1 MIHRNTKK
9 HWKFILC
16 LSYFIIYFMIPN
28 IGIPIK
34 YDFIFDWISWFPLI
48 LSFMFLVLFHQ
59 LLYQSLVEI
68 QWLKLI
74 FIAVFCIVSII
85 VINTALPDTNSLPLN
100 SLANSEL
107 KKYII
112 SATTYGV
119 FLEEMIFRFSLIS
132 LHSDRKTKASLLII
146 SSFLFSIV
154 HGRNFNLFFCG
165 VLFGFVYIKTSN
177 VWYAILTHVF
187 YNGVGIFLFL
197 FFT

>member
-1 MIHRNTKK
+1 MLELLYYL
-9 HWKFILC
+9 F
-16 LSYFIIYFMIPN
+16 YDPN

-132 LHSDRKTKASLLII
+132 LHSCFQSYTEEI
-146 SSFLFSIV
+146 STFFSAAFYLDSFI
-154 HGRNFNLFFCG
+154 
-165 VLFGFVYIKTSN
+165 
-177 VWYAILTHVF
+177 
-187 YNGVGIFLFL
+187 
-197 FFT
+197 

>member
-9 HWKFILC
+9 HWNFILC

-107 KKYII
+107 KKIYNKC
-112 SATTYGV
+112 YNV
-119 FLEEMIFRFSLIS
+119 RCIFR
-132 LHSDRKTKASLLII
+132 RK
-146 SSFLFSIV
+146 
-154 HGRNFNLFFCG
+154 
-165 VLFGFVYIKTSN
+165 
-177 VWYAILTHVF
+177 
-187 YNGVGIFLFL
+187 
-197 FFT
+197 

>member
-28 IGIPIK
+28 IGVPIK

-48 LSFMFLVLFHQ
+48 LGFIFLVLFRQFLSQ
-59 LLYQSLVEI
+59 LLIEV

-74 FIAVFCIVSII
+74 LIAVFCIVSII
-85 VINTALPDTNSLPLN
+85 VINTAFPDTNSLSLN

-132 LHSDRKTKASLLII
+132 LHSDRKIKASLLII

-154 HGRNFNLFFCG
+154 HGGNFNLFICG

-177 VWYAILTHVF
+177 MWYSIFTHVF

>member
-132 LHSDRKTKASLLII
+132 LT
-146 SSFLFSIV
+146 F
-154 HGRNFNLFFCG
+154 
-165 VLFGFVYIKTSN
+165 
-177 VWYAILTHVF
+177 
-187 YNGVGIFLFL
+187 
-197 FFT
+197 